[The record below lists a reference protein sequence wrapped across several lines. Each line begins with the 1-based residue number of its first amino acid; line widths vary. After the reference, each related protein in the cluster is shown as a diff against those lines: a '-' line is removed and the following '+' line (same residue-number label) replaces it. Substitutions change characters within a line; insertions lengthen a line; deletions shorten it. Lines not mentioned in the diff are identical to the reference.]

1 MSTRLNK
8 LLAEFKVLEDPRDR
22 VMRLLDYS
30 SLLPP
35 LPQSERITLNR
46 VMGCTAQVWLIAKL
60 GSDGRM
66 YFGADSDSKITRG
79 FCSCLISCLN
89 GSFPEEVL
97 KVKIEDL
104 SSINIGVAG
113 GANSRA
119 NTWHNI
125 LISMQKRIRAIL
137 AKNLGKSHVE
147 PFPSLLITTED
158 ISTQGSFAEAQA
170 KYLSPDASKVAELVD
185 ALKEKQI
192 GAVAH
197 FYMDPEVQGVL
208 VATKHEWPHIHIL
221 DSLVMADQALKMV
234 EAGYKTIVVLGVDFM
249 SKNVCA
255 VLDRASFEKV
265 GVYRM
270 ASEKISY
277 SLADAA
283 ISPKYLQF
291 LEEASRYATSLHVI
305 YINTSLQKKAQ
316 SNELP

>member
-1 MSTRLNK
+1 VERFTQTPEINFYEDMSTRLNK

-35 LPQSERITLNR
+35 LPQSQRITLNR

-89 GSFPEEVL
+89 GSLPEEVL

-119 NTWHNI
+119 NTWHNL

-137 AKNLGKSHVE
+137 AKNSGKSPVE
-147 PFPSLLITTED
+147 AFPSLLITAED
-158 ISTQGSFAEAQA
+158 ISSQGSFAEAQA
-170 KYLSPDASKVAELVD
+170 KYLSPDASKVADLVD

-192 GAVAH
+192 GAPGTFLH
-197 FYMDPEVQGVL
+197 GSGGSGCSCSCQTG
-208 VATKHEWPHIHIL
+208 VATYPHFRF
-221 DSLVMADQALKMV
+221 
-234 EAGYKTIVVLGVDFM
+234 T
-249 SKNVCA
+249 
-255 VLDRASFEKV
+255 
-265 GVYRM
+265 
-270 ASEKISY
+270 
-277 SLADAA
+277 
-283 ISPKYLQF
+283 
-291 LEEASRYATSLHVI
+291 
-305 YINTSLQKKAQ
+305 
-316 SNELP
+316 